1 MSSALTPISHPTAN
15 IQEQRERWE
24 FRTGRELVCTEQHYC
39 HQLELVITY
48 FVEILNAKG
57 TLRQDIREGIFSSIK
72 SIHSVNQTLLAY
84 LEDGM
89 FGQGFERFCQHLNC
103 YTTYVDN
110 IHNASKVL
118 QVQVQKNK
126 AFRRFKKLQESRP
139 EFRNMSLEDLLLLPL
154 QRIQQ
159 YKYFLRDLTENT
171 SADSSDFPQ
180 LSGAVKA
187 VSEVAQRIQDNAR
200 SHENHLQL
208 RRVQRLLKGRKTKV
222 LAPGRW
228 YIREGWLQVV
238 PPKGTETKPKM
249 FFLFSD
255 ILLQTTPCSPL
266 HPTNGDKFACQRIYP
281 LKECVVDKVFGHT
294 KSQGGLISLTFAEDK
309 LLLMSSDQEDINDWY
324 RSLSSAVGQL
334 VSRSTVVSKRDNL
347 CRKPLRSAE
356 GRSEPNTPAGP
367 SHLEGLTAQPHGRK
381 RNMVRVVFVF
391 PPLVPCLLASLI
403 LVCV

>member
-1 MSSALTPISHPTAN
+1 MAAVNGTKVTPTVSGCIDQGEEHSKLCVAAWSSVVPL
-15 IQEQRERWE
+15 EY
-24 FRTGRELVCTEQHYC
+24 GRAE
-39 HQLELVITY
+39 
-48 FVEILNAKG
+48 
-57 TLRQDIREGIFSSIK
+57 
-72 SIHSVNQTLLAY
+72 
-84 LEDGM
+84 
-89 FGQGFERFCQHLNC
+89 
-103 YTTYVDN
+103 
-110 IHNASKVL
+110 
-118 QVQVQKNK
+118 K
-126 AFRRFKKLQESRP
+126 AGPR
-139 EFRNMSLEDLLLLPL
+139 
-154 QRIQQ
+154 

-180 LSGAVKA
+180 LSVRPAGANEKTVRVPGAVKA

-294 KSQGGLISLTFAEDK
+294 KSQGGLISVSERHAYLTQ
-309 LLLMSSDQEDINDWY
+309 S
-324 RSLSSAVGQL
+324 SLSSPWHKLWRGLARKCTAQVAAAQCEEQAAACCSPCSPPGGGGASASKRMKLTEIPAERCSLYGMGLMPWVTDLSVG
-334 VSRSTVVSKRDNL
+334 STEATAHSSHIDTVVAK
-347 CRKPLRSAE
+347 
-356 GRSEPNTPAGP
+356 G
-367 SHLEGLTAQPHGRK
+367 
-381 RNMVRVVFVF
+381 
-391 PPLVPCLLASLI
+391 
-403 LVCV
+403 